1 MATLHTVVDEIMD
14 ARRSIS
20 SERSVL
26 IAISGVDASGKGYFT
41 ERLVSAPQTK
51 GVRVVSINVG
61 VVEPPR

>member
-26 IAISGVDASGKGYFT
+26 IAISGVDASGKGYLP